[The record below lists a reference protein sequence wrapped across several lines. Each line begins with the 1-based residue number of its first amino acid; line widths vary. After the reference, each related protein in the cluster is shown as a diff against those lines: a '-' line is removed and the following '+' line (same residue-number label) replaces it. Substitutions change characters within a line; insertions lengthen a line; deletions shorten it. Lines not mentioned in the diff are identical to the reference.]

1 MKTHNNVL
9 IFFLLVLFSV
19 GCTSTNFA
27 RISNNAHSPKNESV
41 VIPISA
47 GDSDLIYERIGVVF
61 VFGKNTLTKKMIN
74 KSMRDQAVKVGAD
87 AIIFAK
93 YNDIESTRYFESYGS
108 AFVDFDWAKKQGT
121 GNWLMKGKPV
131 GAGLA
136 ISYKTSQNNIKN
148 LDINKEE
155 E

>member
-1 MKTHNNVL
+1 MRIYKYVL
-9 IFFLLVLFSV
+9 ILFLLV

-27 RISNNAHSPKNESV
+27 RISSNEHPPKSESV
-41 VIPISA
+41 VIPILS
-47 GDSDLIYERIGVVF
+47 GGSDLIYERIGVAF
-61 VFGKNTLTKKMIN
+61 VFGNDTLTEEMIN
-74 KSMRDQAVKVGAD
+74 KLMSDQAVQVGAD

-93 YNDIESTRYFESYGS
+93 YKDIESARYFESYGS

-136 ISYKTSQNNIKN
+136 VIYKTSQENINNLN
-148 LDINKEE
+148 LNPEE
-155 E
+155 N

>member
-1 MKTHNNVL
+1 MRIHKYVL
-9 IFFLLVLFSV
+9 ILFLLVLISV

-27 RISNNAHSPKNESV
+27 RISKNVHLPKSESV
-41 VIPISA
+41 VIQISS
-47 GDSDLIYERIGVVF
+47 GDSDLVYERIGVAF
-61 VFGKNTLTKKMIN
+61 VFGKDTLTKKMID
-74 KSMRDQAVKVGAD
+74 KRMRDQAVRVGAD

-93 YNDIESTRYFESYGS
+93 YKDIESARYFESYGS

-136 ISYKTSQNNIKN
+136 ISYKISQSNIKN
-148 LDINKEE
+148 LNLNKEE
-155 E
+155 N

>member
-1 MKTHNNVL
+1 MISHKYIPIL
-9 IFFLLVLFSV
+9 FLLVFFSV

-27 RISNNAHSPKNESV
+27 RISSNEHPPRSESV
-41 VIPISA
+41 VIPILS
-47 GDSDLIYERIGVVF
+47 GDSDLVYERIGVAF
-61 VFGKNTLTKKMIN
+61 VFGNDTLTEKMIN
-74 KSMRDQAVKVGAD
+74 KRMRDQAVQMGAD

-93 YNDIESTRYFESYGS
+93 YKDIESDKYFESYGS

-136 ISYKTSQNNIKN
+136 ISFKSSQDNSMN
-148 LDINKEE
+148 LNLNTEE
-155 E
+155 D

>member
-1 MKTHNNVL
+1 MEIHKYVL
-9 IFFLLVLFSV
+9 IFLLPVLFSV

-27 RISNNAHSPKNESV
+27 RISNNEHPPRSESV
-41 VIPISA
+41 VIPISS
-47 GDSDLIYERIGVVF
+47 GGSDLIYERIGVVF
-61 VFGKNTLTKKMIN
+61 VFGKNTLTKRMIN
-74 KSMRDQAVKVGAD
+74 KSMRDQAVTVGAD

-93 YNDIESTRYFESYGS
+93 YKDIESTRYFESYGS

-148 LDINKEE
+148 LNLNKEE
-155 E
+155 D

>member
-1 MKTHNNVL
+1 MKTHKYVL
-9 IFFLLVLFSV
+9 ILFLLVFSSV
-19 GCTSTNFA
+19 GCKSTNFA
-27 RISNNAHSPKNESV
+27 RISNNEYPPKSESV
-41 VIPISA
+41 VIPISS
-47 GDSDLIYERIGVVF
+47 GDSDPVYERIGVVF
-61 VFGKNTLTKKMIN
+61 VFGDDTLAKEMIN
-74 KSMRDQAVKVGAD
+74 KRMRDQAVQVGAD

-93 YNDIESTRYFESYGS
+93 YKDIESARYFKSYGS

-136 ISYKTSQNNIKN
+136 VSYKTSQNNNKN
-148 LDINKEE
+148 LNLNTEE

>member
-1 MKTHNNVL
+1 MRIHKYVL
-9 IFFLLVLFSV
+9 ILFLLV

-27 RISNNAHSPKNESV
+27 RISSNEHPPKSESV
-41 VIPISA
+41 VIPILS
-47 GDSDLIYERIGVVF
+47 GGSDLIYERIGVAF
-61 VFGKNTLTKKMIN
+61 VFGNDTLTEEMIN
-74 KSMRDQAVKVGAD
+74 KLMSDQAVQVGAD

-93 YNDIESTRYFESYGS
+93 YKDIESARYFESYGS

-136 ISYKTSQNNIKN
+136 VIYKTSQENINNLN
-148 LDINKEE
+148 LNPEE
-155 E
+155 N

>member
-1 MKTHNNVL
+1 MRIHKYVL
-9 IFFLLVLFSV
+9 ILFLLV

-27 RISNNAHSPKNESV
+27 RISSNEHPPKSESV
-41 VIPISA
+41 VIPILS
-47 GDSDLIYERIGVVF
+47 GGSDLIYERIGVAF
-61 VFGKNTLTKKMIN
+61 VFGNDTLTEKMIN
-74 KSMRDQAVKVGAD
+74 KLMRDQAVQVGAD

-93 YNDIESTRYFESYGS
+93 YKDIESARYFESYGS

-136 ISYKTSQNNIKN
+136 VIYKTSQENINNLN
-148 LDINKEE
+148 LNTEE
-155 E
+155 N

>member
-1 MKTHNNVL
+1 MKSHKYIL
-9 IFFLLVLFSV
+9 IIFLLLFSSV

-27 RISNNAHSPKNESV
+27 RISSNRHLPKSESV
-41 VIPISA
+41 VIPISS
-47 GDSDLIYERIGVVF
+47 GDSDKIYERIGVTF
-61 VFGKNTLTKKMIN
+61 VFGNDTLTKEMIN
-74 KSMRDQAVKVGAD
+74 KRMRDQAVQVGAD

-93 YNDIESTRYFESYGS
+93 YKDIESARYFESYGS

-136 ISYKTSQNNIKN
+136 VSYKISQKNINNLN
-148 LDINKEE
+148 LNEE
-155 E
+155 EN

>member
-1 MKTHNNVL
+1 MKIHKYVL
-9 IFFLLVLFSV
+9 ILFLLILSSV

-27 RISNNAHSPKNESV
+27 RISNNEHPPKSESV
-41 VIPISA
+41 VVPISS
-47 GDSDLIYERIGVVF
+47 GDSDLVYERIGVAF
-61 VFGKNTLTKKMIN
+61 VFGNDTLTEEMIN
-74 KSMRDQAVKVGAD
+74 KLMRDQAVQVGAD

-93 YNDIESTRYFESYGS
+93 YKDIESARYFESYGS

-136 ISYKTSQNNIKN
+136 VIYKTSQSNINNLN
-148 LDINKEE
+148 LNEE
-155 E
+155 EN

>member
-1 MKTHNNVL
+1 MKIYKYVL
-9 IFFLLVLFSV
+9 MLFLLVLSSV

-27 RISNNAHSPKNESV
+27 RISNNVHLPKSDSV
-41 VIPISA
+41 VIPISS
-47 GDSDLIYERIGVVF
+47 GNSDLVYERIGVAF
-61 VFGKNTLTKKMIN
+61 VFGSDTLTKEMIN
-74 KSMRDQAVKVGAD
+74 KRMRDKAVQVGAD

-93 YNDIESTRYFESYGS
+93 YKDIEPARYFKSYGS

-136 ISYKTSQNNIKN
+136 VSYKTSQNNINN
-148 LDINKEE
+148 LNPNKEE
-155 E
+155 N

>member
-1 MKTHNNVL
+1 MRIYKYVL
-9 IFFLLVLFSV
+9 ILFLLV

-27 RISNNAHSPKNESV
+27 RISSNEHPPKSESV
-41 VIPISA
+41 VIPILS
-47 GDSDLIYERIGVVF
+47 GGSDLIYERIGVAF
-61 VFGKNTLTKKMIN
+61 VFGNDTLTEEMIN
-74 KSMRDQAVKVGAD
+74 KLMRDQAVQVGAD

-93 YNDIESTRYFESYGS
+93 YKDIESARYFESYGS

-136 ISYKTSQNNIKN
+136 VIYKTSQENINNLN
-148 LDINKEE
+148 LNTEE
-155 E
+155 N

>member
-1 MKTHNNVL
+1 MRIHKYVL
-9 IFFLLVLFSV
+9 ILFLLV

-27 RISNNAHSPKNESV
+27 RISSNEHPPKSESV
-41 VIPISA
+41 VIPILS
-47 GDSDLIYERIGVVF
+47 GGSDLIYERIGVAF
-61 VFGKNTLTKKMIN
+61 VFGNDTLTEEMIN
-74 KSMRDQAVKVGAD
+74 KLMRDQAVQVGAD

-93 YNDIESTRYFESYGS
+93 YKDIESARYFESYGS

-136 ISYKTSQNNIKN
+136 VIYKTSQENINNLN
-148 LDINKEE
+148 LNTEE
-155 E
+155 N

>member
-1 MKTHNNVL
+1 MRIHKYVL
-9 IFFLLVLFSV
+9 ILFLLV

-27 RISNNAHSPKNESV
+27 RISSNEHPPKSESV
-41 VIPISA
+41 VIPILS
-47 GDSDLIYERIGVVF
+47 GGSDLIYERIGVAF
-61 VFGKNTLTKKMIN
+61 VFGNDTLTEEMIN
-74 KSMRDQAVKVGAD
+74 KLMSDQAVQVGAD

-93 YNDIESTRYFESYGS
+93 YKDIESARYFESYGS

-136 ISYKTSQNNIKN
+136 VIYKTSQENINNLN
-148 LDINKEE
+148 LNTEE
-155 E
+155 N